1 VWKARWQAAFAAKR
15 PLARELYIRAN
26 GIPNG
31 DFGDPVGNP
40 PSYRYEENG
49 NSMAYMLLLTGD
61 ADRYADACFS
71 RLPLFETTNAN
82 WWREELIRSCYSY
95 DALKSVGFWERNPDK
110 KQRFF
115 DIGNQRCAMALTYGT
130 LLYGDSDQVYGALGV
145 YAFGLCTKDE
155 GNPHAEKWLTD
166 PMNELIRQQVVS
178 FAPKAKGGQHIESS
192 DYNKGT
198 NRIGALALEY
208 IRAKTGHDYIPEYRD
223 WFEEAAVSEMTTSP
237 DFAAY
242 TPWGDV
248 EHGHDITGYEQK
260 SHLYALLGVTGN
272 PYLRRYIRDFE
283 TKVTDWFNKPWTAD
297 FAAFLPPDGEEKDY
311 RELPFYADKFG
322 VYDNAGIGRTMVQ
335 DDFAHGGTFGALD
348 AVVESSVDHARRA
361 SFDLCLFFRGVL
373 TFSHPS
379 CYMGLPETYNTPLI
393 YGAGRG
399 IGDWT
404 MGEFKGRLAYEAT
417 PDAAYFLAARGGS
430 SVSEGYIGP
439 PDLFVHESSRSA
451 VYLPGGAAG
460 MTLVV
465 HARDHIKAPWPIPA
479 TLDGI
484 RNQFN
489 VPQYM
494 VDQVNTLRRKE
505 QLWHATGEPTVTGNV
520 ITWDAGNGVGCRI
533 TVFGD
538 VEISVEKETADN
550 YWEAPVS
557 ELGWCIRVTYA
568 GADRDWDTATYV
580 LQHYNATAPLPEP
593 VAIRSANGEAEGVIV
608 RRPGYANTA
617 LLFNAR
623 VGPDLPPSIVQTYK
637 LYHDPETPNRLHRNR
652 LHPSGFTVEL
662 PDPCDVL
669 LYDLPSNPGGAVEIP
684 AQSRSV
690 TVTV

>member
-1 VWKARWQAAFAAKR
+1 
-15 PLARELYIRAN
+15 
-26 GIPNG
+26 
-31 DFGDPVGNP
+31 
-40 PSYRYEENG
+40 
-49 NSMAYMLLLTGD
+49 
-61 ADRYADACFS
+61 
-71 RLPLFETTNAN
+71 
-82 WWREELIRSCYSY
+82 
-95 DALKSVGFWERNPDK
+95 
-110 KQRFF
+110 
-115 DIGNQRCAMALTYGT
+115 
-130 LLYGDSDQVYGALGV
+130 
-145 YAFGLCTKDE
+145 
-155 GNPHAEKWLTD
+155 
-166 PMNELIRQQVVS
+166 
-178 FAPKAKGGQHIESS
+178 
-192 DYNKGT
+192 
-198 NRIGALALEY
+198 
-208 IRAKTGHDYIPEYRD
+208 
-223 WFEEAAVSEMTTSP
+223 
-237 DFAAY
+237 
-242 TPWGDV
+242 
-248 EHGHDITGYEQK
+248 
-260 SHLYALLGVTGN
+260 
-272 PYLRRYIRDFE
+272 
-283 TKVTDWFNKPWTAD
+283 
-297 FAAFLPPDGEEKDY
+297 
-311 RELPFYADKFG
+311 
-322 VYDNAGIGRTMVQ
+322 
-335 DDFAHGGTFGALD
+335 LD

-489 VPQYM
+489 V
-494 VDQVNTLRRKE
+494 
-505 QLWHATGEPTVTGNV
+505 
-520 ITWDAGNGVGCRI
+520 
-533 TVFGD
+533 
-538 VEISVEKETADN
+538 
-550 YWEAPVS
+550 WEAPVS

-637 LYHDPETPNRLHRNR
+637 LYHDPETPNRINRNR